1 MADVIEDV
9 ESKSQKMYQ
18 LMLVY
23 RKLEIIYYTV
33 RGLYVDWGNFLVL
46 FPKQLKT
53 EKLTIKKNK
62 KT

>member
-23 RKLEIIYYTV
+23 RKFRSYI
-33 RGLYVDWGNFLVL
+33 LYSERFICGFGKLSCAVS
-46 FPKQLKT
+46 KT
-53 EKLTIKKNK
+53 IENRKINN
-62 KT
+62 